1 MTPTCESILS
11 ASRCAAASPR
21 TDGMLTVRASLALR
35 AFLVTS
41 LVLALASCS
50 GSSDGSGAGG
60 MSGLGGGGSGGSPGS
75 GGSGSGGSGSGG
87 SGSGGVSGTGGS
99 ASGGHS
105 GAGGTA
111 SGGASGTGGS
121 GGSGGAA
128 GHAGSGGAAGAS
140 GRGGSSATGGAV
152 GSGGTTGTGG
162 AAGGGGGVASGT
174 LYVSPT
180 GNDANPG
187 TMAQP
192 LRTVGKA
199 RDLVRGM
206 TAGMT
211 ADITV
216 YLRGGKYQ
224 QTSTLAFSNADSG
237 QNGHYVKYLA
247 YTGEQPIITGGAPIT
262 GWTAAS
268 NGVYTASGITTP
280 FRQLY
285 VNGVKAIRA
294 RSPNLGTNGAL
305 AFNRLT
311 GADNTAQNIQ
321 VASSE
326 VSNWNNFTKVEM
338 HIMTG
343 WGDSTVRL
351 ASSTTSGSTATLK
364 IQSPESTILFPRPF
378 PHLGGQ
384 FGGFT
389 KHCYYFENALEFL
402 DQPGEWYL
410 DESKGVLSYKPRSG
424 EDMTKA
430 VVVAPMVETV
440 VSIAGTSTTSQA
452 GYLWFQGITFAHA
465 TYMRPSQAGFLDG
478 QAGQYNLTATT
489 DNKQTVGRPAAG
501 VSVMNANHVHFERN
515 IFTQMGATGLD
526 FISGTHDDMIIGNV
540 VTDIAG
546 NGISIG
552 KFTASDTT
560 EYHVPYNPSDKNE
573 ICTSDT
579 IKDNYIHNVTT
590 EFQGA
595 TGIAAG
601 YPKQVDIEHNEIAYT
616 NYTGVS
622 VGYGWTNTVNAMS
635 NNYINYNNIHHVT
648 QIMADGAALYTL
660 SNQQPASQMEYNYL
674 HDYGTSQWADYGDQ
688 GIYLDEQTSG
698 YTIAHNAMVNAP
710 TNVAQNN
717 TGTNTI
723 TDNPASNSSSVI
735 SMAGIEATYADIKTT
750 TIPVPSF

>member
-21 TDGMLTVRASLALR
+21 TDGVVAVRACGALR

-41 LVLALASCS
+41 LALALASCS
-50 GSSDGSGAGG
+50 GTSDGSGSGG
-60 MSGLGGGGSGGSPGS
+60 TSGLGGSGSGGSP
-75 GGSGSGGSGSGG
+75 GSGGSGSGG

-121 GGSGGAA
+121 GGSGGGA
-128 GHAGSGGAAGAS
+128 GHAGSGGVAGAPGS
-140 GRGGSSATGGAV
+140 GGSSATGGAV

-162 AAGGGGGVASGT
+162 AAGAGGTASGT

-216 YLRGGKYQ
+216 YLRGGTYQ
-224 QTSTLAFSNADSG
+224 QTSTLAFTNADSG

-262 GWTAAS
+262 GWTAGS

-294 RSPNLGTNGAL
+294 RTPNLGSNGAF

-311 GADNTAQNIQ
+311 GADNTNQNIQ

-326 VSNWNNFTKVEM
+326 VSSWNNFTKVEM
-338 HIMTG
+338 HIMIG
-343 WGDSTVRL
+343 WGDSTLRL
-351 ASSTTSGSTATLK
+351 ASSTTTGSTAYLK
-364 IQSPESTILFPRPF
+364 VQSPESTVVFPRPF

-402 DQPGEWYL
+402 DQAGEWYL
-410 DESKGVLSYKPRSG
+410 DEGKGVLSYKPRSG

-440 VSIAGTSTTSQA
+440 MSIAGTSTSSQA
-452 GYLWFQGITFAHA
+452 GYLWFQGITFAHS
-465 TYMRPSQAGFLDG
+465 TYMRPSQSGFLDG
-478 QAGQYNLTATT
+478 QAGQYNITATT

-515 IFTQMGATGLD
+515 IFTQMGGTALD
-526 FISGTHDDMIIGNV
+526 FISGTNNDMIIGNV

-601 YPKQVDIEHNEIAYT
+601 YPRQVDIEHNEIGYT

-648 QIMADGAALYTL
+648 QILADGAALYTL

-674 HDYGTSQWADYGDQ
+674 HDYTTSQWADYGDQ

-717 TGTNTI
+717 TGSNTI
-723 TDNPASNSSSVI
+723 TDNPTSNSSSVI

>member
-1 MTPTCESILS
+1 VRGRSATSRYPLFVALGLCLS
-11 ASRCAAASPR
+11 AAC
-21 TDGMLTVRASLALR
+21 
-35 AFLVTS
+35 
-41 LVLALASCS
+41 
-50 GSSDGSGAGG
+50 GSSPA
-60 MSGLGGGGSGGSPGS
+60 GGGSGGMGGTAMGGNTGTGGAVGSGGQTGAGGTTGSGGSATGSGGSATGSGGSGGSAGHGGAGGTTSSGGAIGS
-75 GGSGSGGSGSGG
+75 GGSGSGGNGSGG
-87 SGSGGVSGTGGS
+87 AGHGGSGG
-99 ASGGHS
+99 
-105 GAGGTA
+105 GAGATS
-111 SGGASGTGGS
+111 SGGATGTGGS
-121 GGSGGAA
+121 GGSGGA
-128 GHAGSGGAAGAS
+128 GGAA
-140 GRGGSSATGGAV
+140 
-152 GSGGTTGTGG
+152 
-162 AAGGGGGVASGT
+162 VASGT
-174 LYVSPT
+174 LYVAPN
-180 GNDANPG
+180 GDDANPG

-206 TAGMT
+206 TTGMT

-216 YLRGGKYQ
+216 YLRGGTYQ
-224 QTSTLAFSNADSG
+224 QTSTLAFTNADSG

-262 GWTAAS
+262 GWTAGS

-294 RSPNLGTNGAL
+294 RTPNLGSNGAF

-311 GADNTAQNIQ
+311 GADNTNQNIQ

-326 VSNWNNFTKVEM
+326 VASWNNFTKVEM
-338 HIMTG
+338 HAMIG
-343 WGDSTVRL
+343 WGDSTLRL
-351 ASSTTSGSTATLK
+351 ASYTTSGGTAYLK
-364 IQSPESTILFPRPF
+364 VQSPESTVVFVRPF

-410 DESKGVLSYKPRSG
+410 DEGKGVLSYKPRSG
-424 EDMTKA
+424 EDMSKA

-465 TYMRPSQAGFLDG
+465 TYMRPSQSGFLDG
-478 QAGQYNLTATT
+478 QAGQYNITATS

-515 IFTQMGATGLD
+515 IFTQMGGTGLD
-526 FISGTHDDMIIGNV
+526 FISGTNNDVIIGNV

-560 EYHVPYNPSDKNE
+560 EYHTPYNPSDKNE

-590 EFQGA
+590 EFQGG
-595 TGIAAG
+595 TGIAGG
-601 YPKQVDIEHNEIAYT
+601 YPRQVDIEHNEIGYT
-616 NYTGVS
+616 NYTGIS
-622 VGYGWTNTVNAMS
+622 VGFGWTSTVNAMS
-635 NNYINYNNIHHVT
+635 NNYVNYNNVHHVT
-648 QIMADGAALYTL
+648 QILADGAALYVL
-660 SNQQPASQMEYNYL
+660 SNQQPASQMEYNYI
-674 HDYGTSQWADYGDQ
+674 HDYSTSQWADYGDQ

-698 YTIAHNAMVNAP
+698 YTVAHNAMVNAP

-717 TGTNTI
+717 TGSNTI
-723 TDNPASNSSSVI
+723 TDNPASNSSSVT

>member
-1 MTPTCESILS
+1 LVSGGVGLRLAIATEVLLKRFPLLFAVGLCLS
-11 ASRCAAASPR
+11 AAC
-21 TDGMLTVRASLALR
+21 
-35 AFLVTS
+35 
-41 LVLALASCS
+41 
-50 GSSDGSGAGG
+50 GSSPAGGGSGGSVGSGGSSAHGGEIGSGGTVGSGGQTGSGGAPGTGGGSGGAIATGGGAGHGSGGTTATGGTTGSGGAGG
-60 MSGLGGGGSGGSPGS
+60 GHGGNGGTPATGGTTGSGGAGGRGGSGGGGSGGN
-75 GGSGSGGSGSGG
+75 GGM
-87 SGSGGVSGTGGS
+87 T
-99 ASGGHS
+99 
-105 GAGGTA
+105 
-111 SGGASGTGGS
+111 
-121 GGSGGAA
+121 
-128 GHAGSGGAAGAS
+128 
-140 GRGGSSATGGAV
+140 ATGGA
-152 GSGGTTGTGG
+152 GG
-162 AAGGGGGVASGT
+162 AVASGAI
-174 LYVSPT
+174 YVAPS
-180 GNDANPG
+180 GDDSNPG
-187 TMAQP
+187 TMAKP
-192 LRTVGKA
+192 LRTVSKA

-216 YLRGGKYQ
+216 YLRGGTYP
-224 QTSTLAFSNADSG
+224 QTSTLTFSNADSG

-247 YTGEQPIITGGAPIT
+247 YTGEQPLITGGQPIT
-262 GWTAAS
+262 GWTASS
-268 NGVYTASGITTP
+268 NGVYTTSGITTP

-311 GADNTAQNIQ
+311 GADDTAQNIQ

-338 HIMTG
+338 HIMIG
-343 WGDSTVRL
+343 WGDSIVRL

-364 IQSPESTILFPRPF
+364 IQSPESTIVFPRPF

-410 DESKGVLSYKPRSG
+410 DEGKGVLSYKPRSG
-424 EDMTKA
+424 EDLTK
-430 VVVAPMVETV
+430 VTVVAPMVETV

-452 GYLWFQGITFAHA
+452 GYLWFQGITFAHS

-501 VSVMNANHVHFERN
+501 VSVMNANHIHFERN
-515 IFTQMGATGLD
+515 IFTQMGANGLD
-526 FISGTHDDMIIGNV
+526 FSSGTHDDMVIGNV

-560 EYHVPYNPSDKNE
+560 EYHVPYNPTDKNE

-601 YPKQVDIEHNEIAYT
+601 YPKLLDIEHNEIGYT

-648 QIMADGAALYTL
+648 QVMADGAAIYTL
-660 SNQQPASQMEYNYL
+660 SNQQPASQVEYNYI
-674 HDYGTSQWADYGDQ
+674 HDYQTSQWADYGDQ

-723 TDNPASNSSSVI
+723 TDNPASNSSSVT
-735 SMAGIEATYADIKTT
+735 SMAGIEASYADIKTT
-750 TIPVPSF
+750 VIPVASF

>member
-1 MTPTCESILS
+1 MPGISKFRWGTRLCVIALS
-11 ASRCAAASPR
+11 LLGQSVGCGASSGNGGASSV
-21 TDGMLTVRASLALR
+21 GGASNLA
-35 AFLVTS
+35 
-41 LVLALASCS
+41 
-50 GSSDGSGAGG
+50 
-60 MSGLGGGGSGGSPGS
+60 GGGGTAPSAGAAGVPG
-75 GGSGSGGSGSGG
+75 
-87 SGSGGVSGTGGS
+87 
-99 ASGGHS
+99 
-105 GAGGTA
+105 
-111 SGGASGTGGS
+111 GGASGNFGV
-121 GGSGGAA
+121 
-128 GHAGSGGAAGAS
+128 AGSGGA
-140 GRGGSSATGGAV
+140 
-152 GSGGTTGTGG
+152 
-162 AAGGGGGVASGT
+162 GGGGANGGATVDGGLGGSAGSAAAGTAGSSGGGPSDGT
-174 LYVSPT
+174 LYVSPS
-180 GNDANPG
+180 GDDSNPG
-187 TMAQP
+187 TITQP

-199 RDLVRGM
+199 QTLVRGM
-206 TAGMT
+206 TQSMT
-211 ADITV
+211 ADLTV
-216 YLRGGKYQ
+216 YLRGGTYP
-224 QTSTLAFSNADSG
+224 QTSTLTFSNADSG
-237 QNGHYVKYLA
+237 QNGFYVKYLA
-247 YTGEQPIITGGAPIT
+247 YPGEQPLITGAQPVT
-262 GWTAAS
+262 GWMPTGAGS
-268 NGVYTASGITTP
+268 KLYTASGVTTP

-326 VSNWNNFTKVEM
+326 AASWNNFTKVEM

-343 WGDSTVRL
+343 WGDSAVRL
-351 ASSTTSGSTATLK
+351 ASSTTSGNTATLK
-364 IQSPESTILFPRPF
+364 IQSPESTILFVRPF

-410 DESKGVLSYKPRSG
+410 DESKGVLSYMPRAG

-430 VVVAPMVETV
+430 TVVAPMLETV

-452 GYLWFQGITFAHA
+452 SYLWFQGITFAHS
-465 TYMRPSQAGFLDG
+465 TYMRPSQSGFLDG

-489 DNKQTVGRPAAG
+489 DNKQTVGRPSAG
-501 VSVMNANHVHFERN
+501 VSVMNANHIHFERN

-526 FISGTHDDMIIGNV
+526 FVSGTHDDMIIGNV

-560 EYHVPYNPSDKNE
+560 EYHVPYNPTDKNE

-601 YPKQVDIEHNEIAYT
+601 YPKQLDIEHNEIAYV

-622 VGYGWTNTVNAMS
+622 VGYGWTKTVNAMS

-660 SNQQPASQMEYNYL
+660 SNQQPASQMEYNYI
-674 HDYGTSQWADYGDQ
+674 HDYQTSQWADYGDQ

-698 YTIAHNAMVNAP
+698 YTVAHNAMVNAP
-710 TNVAQNN
+710 TSVVQND

-723 TDNPASNSSSVI
+723 TDNPTSNSSSVT
-735 SMAGIEATYADIKTT
+735 SMAGIEAAYADIKNT
-750 TIPVPSF
+750 TIPRPSF

>member
-11 ASRCAAASPR
+11 ASRCTAASPR
-21 TDGMLTVRASLALR
+21 TDGVAALRACSALR

-41 LVLALASCS
+41 LALALASCS
-50 GSSDGSGAGG
+50 GTSDGSGAGG
-60 MSGLGGGGSGGSPGS
+60 MSGLGGSGSGGSPGS

-87 SGSGGVSGTGGS
+87 VSSTGGS
-99 ASGGHS
+99 ASGGQT

-111 SGGASGTGGS
+111 SGGVSGTGGS

-128 GHAGSGGAAGAS
+128 GHGGSGGAAGAPGS
-140 GRGGSSATGGAV
+140 GGSSATGGAV

-162 AAGGGGGVASGT
+162 AAGGAGGAASGT

-216 YLRGGKYQ
+216 YLRGGTYQ
-224 QTSTLAFSNADSG
+224 QTSTLAFTNADSG

-262 GWTAAS
+262 GWTASS
-268 NGVYTASGITTP
+268 NGIYTASGITTP

-294 RSPNLGTNGAL
+294 RTPNLGTNGAF

-311 GADNTAQNIQ
+311 GADNTNQNIQ

-326 VSNWNNFTKVEM
+326 VSSWNNFTKVEM

-351 ASSTTSGSTATLK
+351 ASSTTTGSTAYLK
-364 IQSPESTILFPRPF
+364 IQSPESTILFVRPF

-440 VSIAGTSTTSQA
+440 VSIAGSSTTSQA

-478 QAGQYNLTATT
+478 QAGQYNLTATS

-515 IFTQMGATGLD
+515 IFTQMGGTGLD
-526 FISGTHDDMIIGNV
+526 FISGTNNDMIIGNV

-560 EYHVPYNPSDKNE
+560 EYHVPYNPTDKNE

-595 TGIAAG
+595 TGIAGG
-601 YPKQVDIEHNEIAYT
+601 YPRQVDIEHNEIGYT
-616 NYTGVS
+616 NYTGIS

-674 HDYGTSQWADYGDQ
+674 HDYTTSQWADYGDQ

>member
-1 MTPTCESILS
+1 MPPTCESIRS

-21 TDGMLTVRASLALR
+21 TDGVVAVRACSALR

-41 LVLALASCS
+41 LALALASCS
-50 GSSDGSGAGG
+50 GTSDGSGAGG
-60 MSGLGGGGSGGSPGS
+60 TSGLGGSGSGGSPGS

-87 SGSGGVSGTGGS
+87 SGSGGVSSTGGS

-111 SGGASGTGGS
+111 SGGASGSGGS
-121 GGSGGAA
+121 VGSGGAA

-216 YLRGGKYQ
+216 YLRGGTYQ

-268 NGVYTASGITTP
+268 NGIYTASGITTP

-326 VSNWNNFTKVEM
+326 VSNWSNFTKVEM

-410 DESKGVLSYKPRSG
+410 DESKGILSYKPRSG

-430 VVVAPMVETV
+430 TVVAPMVETV
-440 VSIAGTSTTSQA
+440 MSIAGTSTTSQA

-465 TYMRPSQAGFLDG
+465 TYMRPSQFGFLDG
-478 QAGQYNLTATT
+478 QAGQYNITATT

-501 VSVMNANHVHFERN
+501 VSVMNANHIHFERN
-515 IFTQMGATGLD
+515 IFTQMGGTGLD
-526 FISGTHDDMIIGNV
+526 FISGTNNDMIIGNV

-560 EYHVPYNPSDKNE
+560 EYHVPYNPTDKNE

-735 SMAGIEATYADIKTT
+735 SMAGIETTYADIKTT